1 MNHGALRHPFFGK
14 KSIPALVALLFGMCT
29 WMKGL
34 HASTVT
40 RTVLVGQ
47 PYVDELPSTDP
58 QQITF
63 TTWIWVLMVALA
75 GAVQVAF
82 WLLVMLER
90 WKKSK
95 TERET
100 TAHPKEQAMETGEDQ
115 GEGHPLEESAKILL
129 DRFKSL
135 DLERSGRPQG
145 GYAHIKDRG
154 KGRTMRTGTIPRVDA
169 N

>member
-1 MNHGALRHPFFGK
+1 MNHGPLRHPFFGK
-14 KSIPALVALLFGMCT
+14 TSTKAAVASLLGTCV

-34 HASTVT
+34 HASTLT

-47 PYVDELPSTDP
+47 PFVDEPPSTDP

-63 TTWIWVLMVALA
+63 TTWIWVLLVALA
-75 GAVQVAF
+75 GTVQVAF

-90 WKKSK
+90 WKETKP
-95 TERET
+95 ERD
-100 TAHPKEQAMETGEDQ
+100 AAMEAEGGH

-145 GYAHIKDRG
+145 GYAHIKDKG

>member
-1 MNHGALRHPFFGK
+1 
-14 KSIPALVALLFGMCT
+14 
-29 WMKGL
+29 MKGL
-34 HASTVT
+34 HASTLT

-47 PYVDELPSTDP
+47 PFVDEPPSTDP

-63 TTWIWVLMVALA
+63 TTWIWVLLVALA
-75 GAVQVAF
+75 GTVQVAF

-90 WKKSK
+90 WKETKP
-95 TERET
+95 ERD
-100 TAHPKEQAMETGEDQ
+100 AAMETEGGH

-145 GYAHIKDRG
+145 GYAHIKDKG